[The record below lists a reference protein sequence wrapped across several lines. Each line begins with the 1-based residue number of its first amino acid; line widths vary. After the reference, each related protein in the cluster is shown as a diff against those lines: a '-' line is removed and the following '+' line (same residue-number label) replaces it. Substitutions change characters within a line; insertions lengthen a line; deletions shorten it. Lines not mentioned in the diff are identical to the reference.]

1 MYHGDNF
8 RIADKETFEFR
19 LPEGRPVRILQLTDL
34 HLGFG
39 WMARKLDRK
48 AMEDVTTIV
57 ERTKP
62 DLIVLTGDTI
72 FPFFLRTGTVN
83 NKKQAAKFME
93 FMDMFRIPYALVMGN
108 HDAEIGSK
116 LNREQLGN
124 EFRKGEYSI
133 FAHGPKDIF
142 GAGNYFIH
150 LVKPDDWDAPLP
162 NGYCRSDMALV
173 MLDSNMYG
181 KGWLTSGFDRIHADQ
196 TKWCMD
202 RLEWLREYNPDMK
215 AMAFFHMPVKEYK
228 IAYEK
233 MKLGDTS
240 VKFHFGGI
248 SEKEDYFGISRYKED
263 FFEKAHENGMIKAM
277 FCGHDH
283 LNTISMTY
291 RGIRLTYGMSI
302 DYGGYSG
309 IKKKQT
315 QRGGTVITVDHD
327 GSWDVKPEP
336 LSVVVTPKVRGLKLF
351 TERVQKERAKQRERA
366 RARITELEKEREAR
380 KKARKEAAA
389 RRNAKIKQFYEDKI
403 SKNRHT
409 D

>member
-1 MYHGDNF
+1 MYSGDNF
-8 RIADKETFEFR
+8 RIIDKETFEFR
-19 LPEGRPVRILQLTDL
+19 MPEGREMKILQMTDL

-57 ERTKP
+57 ERTRP
-62 DLIVLTGDTI
+62 DLIVFTGDTI
-72 FPFFLRTGTVN
+72 FPFFLRTGTKN
-83 NKKQAAKFME
+83 NQKQARKFLE
-93 FMDMFRIPYALVMGN
+93 FMDMFRIPYAMVMGN
-108 HDAEIGSK
+108 HDAEIGSR

-133 FAHGPKDIF
+133 FLHGPRNIF
-142 GAGNYFIH
+142 GTGNFFIH
-150 LVKPDDWDAPLP
+150 LVRPRDWNTPQA
-162 NGYCRSDMALV
+162 NGYCRTDMALV

-240 VKFHFGGI
+240 VQFHFGGI

-263 FFEKAHENGMIKAM
+263 FFEKALENGTIKAM

-283 LNTISMTY
+283 LNTISLTY
-291 RGIRLTYGMSI
+291 KGIRLTYGMSI
-302 DYGGYSG
+302 DYGGYRG

-315 QRGGTVITVDHD
+315 QRGGTVITVSGD
-327 GSWDVKPEP
+327 GSWNVKPEP
-336 LSVVVTPKVRGLKLF
+336 LSVVVTPKVRGLKEL
-351 TERVQKERAKQRERA
+351 TDRVQKEMAKQREKSRA
-366 RARITELEKEREAR
+366 LILSMEKERDAR

-389 RRNAKIKQFYEDKI
+389 RRNAKLKQFYEDRLTRK
-403 SKNRHT
+403 KGE
-409 D
+409 

>member
-1 MYHGDNF
+1 MYKGDNF
-8 RIADKETFEFR
+8 RIIDKETFEFR
-19 LPEGRPVRILQLTDL
+19 MPEGRPVRILQLTDL

-72 FPFFLRTGTVN
+72 FPFFWRTGTTN
-83 NKKQAAKFME
+83 NRKQAHKFME

-133 FAHGPKDIF
+133 FAHGPQDIF

-150 LVKPDDWDAPLP
+150 LVKPEDWDTPLP
-162 NGYCRSDMALV
+162 NGYCRSNMALV

-181 KGWLTSGFDRIHADQ
+181 KGWLRSGFDRIHADQ

-228 IAYEK
+228 TAYEK
-233 MKLGDTS
+233 
-240 VKFHFGGI
+240 
-248 SEKEDYFGISRYKED
+248 
-263 FFEKAHENGMIKAM
+263 
-277 FCGHDH
+277 
-283 LNTISMTY
+283 
-291 RGIRLTYGMSI
+291 
-302 DYGGYSG
+302 
-309 IKKKQT
+309 
-315 QRGGTVITVDHD
+315 
-327 GSWDVKPEP
+327 
-336 LSVVVTPKVRGLKLF
+336 LK
-351 TERVQKERAKQRERA
+351 
-366 RARITELEKEREAR
+366 
-380 KKARKEAAA
+380 
-389 RRNAKIKQFYEDKI
+389 
-403 SKNRHT
+403 
-409 D
+409 